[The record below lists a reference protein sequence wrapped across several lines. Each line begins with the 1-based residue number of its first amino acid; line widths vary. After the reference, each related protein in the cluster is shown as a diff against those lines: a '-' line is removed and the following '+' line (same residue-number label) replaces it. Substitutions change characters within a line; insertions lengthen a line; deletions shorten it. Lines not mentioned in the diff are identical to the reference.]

1 MTLEGRITRAEKRVP
16 AKRVRPGVLR
26 PANIMDLA
34 SNPMFFGV
42 DMYPV
47 QGTMLKVCTGAVDL
61 LTDFD
66 REVIAGWEK
75 DWILG
80 EDRGRLRYTGTEG
93 TPPGLLARLE
103 ACRAAGRPGPSEV
116 ALVLGRRASKGLTGA
131 ILIGDLL
138 YRLLGNDGIPDDPR
152 PMKGKTLAV
161 YVMGAKYE
169 QAKRN
174 AFADIKD
181 LIENSPAFAPFLG
194 KCTTDSVTLLTP
206 SQIEGG
212 ATIGRTKGRLEVRA
226 VETTTR
232 AARGPTLIGL
242 VMDEFAHIGNNSNPD
257 SDTSSSNIYRS
268 GKPAVAQFPKTGLTL
283 QTSSPW
289 EKDGQLF
296 ATYELGCELDP
307 ETNQPRVPMLVV
319 LQLPSWAPYEHW
331 ERSTEIEMWPGGPCF
346 PEHEGPIIER
356 AGLLDLYEDLDPD
369 AFATEYGAQFAA
381 GVNSYLNTR
390 TIARLTEPYEGWDEA
405 VQVRG
410 ADNRRYA
417 AHGDPSK
424 VGDNFGFAIGHV
436 RKDADGIPHVFIDDA
451 FSWKPADFP
460 DHTIDYID
468 IEHQIAEVLSTFPVT
483 TLTFDQMNSAGTID
497 HLRAFAAGSRSK
509 HRTDVFERTST
520 APFNWRAA
528 EIFKSAA
535 MMGLIHIP
543 PSLIEALEE
552 LEFLKVTG
560 QRVDHPTTG
569 RVRHKDIADAI
580 MCVVYSLIGE
590 NWDALFE
597 RLAGLHLRASPGFST
612 VAPSVAPPSSR
623 SNDEA
628 TFAALSQAGSVG
640 RPSPGAARGDFYD
653 PSRGHRRGRGQIG

>member
-1 MTLEGRITRAEKRVP
+1 MTLESRLRQAEGRAP
-16 AKRVRPGVLR
+16 AKRVRPGVPR
-26 PANIMDLA
+26 PANVMDFA
-34 SNPMFFGV
+34 TNPRFLNVELF
-42 DMYPV
+42 PV
-47 QGTMLKVCTGAVDL
+47 QGTILKVCTGAVDL
-61 LTDFD
+61 LTGFD

-80 EDRGRLRYTGTEG
+80 KDRGRLRYNGTEG
-93 TPPGLLARLE
+93 TPPGLLERLE
-103 ACRAAGRPGPSEV
+103 QCRAEGRSGPSEI

-131 ILIGDLL
+131 ILVADQL
-138 YRLLGNDGIPDDPR
+138 YRLLGSDGIPDDPR

-194 KCTTDSVTLLTP
+194 ASTTDSVSLLTP

-212 ATIGRTKGRLEVRA
+212 AKVGRTKGRLEVRA

-257 SDTSSSNIYRS
+257 SDTSSTNIYKAA
-268 GKPAVAQFPKTGLTL
+268 KPAVAQFPKTGLTL

-296 ATYELGCELDP
+296 ASYELGCELDP
-307 ETNQPRVPMLVV
+307 ETLQPRVPSLLV
-319 LQLPSWAPYEHW
+319 LQLPSWKPYEHW
-331 ERSTEIEMWPGGPCF
+331 ARSTEIEMWPGGPSF
-346 PEHEGPIIER
+346 PPHDGPIIER
-356 AGLLDLYEDLDPD
+356 SGLLELYADLDPD
-369 AFATEYGAQFAA
+369 AFAVEYGAQFAS
-381 GVNSYLNTR
+381 GINSYLNSR
-390 TIARLTEPYEGWDEA
+390 TLDRLKESYEGWDMA

-417 AHGDPSK
+417 AHGDPSR

-436 RKDADGIPHVFIDDA
+436 RKDVYGIPHVFIDDA
-451 FSWKPADFP
+451 FSWKPGDFP
-460 DHTIDYID
+460 NHTINYID
-468 IEHQIAEVLSTFPVT
+468 IENQIAEFLTLFPVT
-483 TLTFDQMNSAGTID
+483 DLTFDQMSSAGTID
-497 HLRAFAAGSRSK
+497 RLRAFGAGPRSK
-509 HRTDVFERTST
+509 HRTNVFERTAT
-520 APFNWRAA
+520 APLNWKVA
-528 EIFKSAA
+528 EVFKSAA
-535 MMGLIHIP
+535 MMGLVHIP
-543 PSLIEALEE
+543 PSLTEALEE
-552 LEFLKVTG
+552 LEFLKVVG

-580 MCVVYSLIGE
+580 MNVVYTLIGE
-590 NWDALFE
+590 NWDATFE
-597 RLAGLHLRASPGFST
+597 RLAGLNLHASPGFSMP
-612 VAPSVAPPSSR
+612 APSVAPTSR

-628 TFAALSQAGSVG
+628 TFAALSRAGSVG
-640 RPSPGAARGDFYD
+640 RLSPGAPRGDFYD